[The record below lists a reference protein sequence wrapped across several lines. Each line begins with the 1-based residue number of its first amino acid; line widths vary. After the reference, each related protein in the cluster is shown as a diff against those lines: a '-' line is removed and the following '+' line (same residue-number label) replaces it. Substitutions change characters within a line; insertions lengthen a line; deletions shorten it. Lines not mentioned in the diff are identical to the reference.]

1 MRKSDIKDTT
11 KPQKTAK
18 KAVTSPK
25 SVQKSKEQAQ
35 QTAEIA
41 TLNQTSLQERVL
53 NFDLVNTL
61 QQWCQKAD
69 KPFWTAFFTAFEGAE
84 GRDTFL
90 LGSCLPPALEF
101 LSERYFVFLFIGV
114 ASFCVITNSISL
126 GFKGGF

>member
-1 MRKSDIKDTT
+1 MGACVLGGVSDGLNAGL
-11 KPQKTAK
+11 KPGAG
-18 KAVTSPK
+18 AL
-25 SVQKSKEQAQ
+25 AGRGLLG
-35 QTAEIA
+35 AFCIG
-41 TLNQTSLQERVL
+41 VL
-53 NFDLVNTL
+53 AGCFTGCFVIFFGAAGCFLGCSTFFG
-61 QQWCQKAD
+61 AD
-69 KPFWTAFFTAFEGAE
+69 EGEETAFFTAFEGAE